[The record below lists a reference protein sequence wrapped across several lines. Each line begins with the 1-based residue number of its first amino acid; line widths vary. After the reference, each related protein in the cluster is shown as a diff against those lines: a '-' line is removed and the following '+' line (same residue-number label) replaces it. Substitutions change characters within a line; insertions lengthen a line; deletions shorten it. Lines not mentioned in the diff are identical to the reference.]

1 MRLGRFAAL
10 CATLGLAGCGPG
22 ERPRER
28 PLRVVH
34 DLARLAW
41 SADSAGACEHA
52 AFGTPNAARLQVE
65 GFVKPLEAAGHEA
78 GHEPFLLGRPNV
90 TLRVGG
96 QPGAARRVVLDF
108 APYGDNKRLKASVRY
123 NGRRLGALALVR
135 GRHRYLLDLPE
146 TGGAPRGNELA
157 LRFRGAARHAR
168 PYGGQIA
175 ATFYSLTSGAAGDK
189 SLDHLA
195 SHSDLP
201 APLSLESRPDGLS
214 AVVQGPGALRYAL
227 ELAPG
232 EELRFSPGLASVSG
246 AKAATLAVSLA
257 TPSSGEREL
266 WRGAAHSGAKEVR
279 LALPGQGPALL
290 TLHVEGVPEARAAW
304 SAPRVMGEVGHDR
317 LAVTPRDE
325 RDEARADA
333 LRKALSG
340 MNVMLVILDAAGARH
355 FSCYGY
361 SRRTT
366 PEIDRL
372 AAEGVLFERAYTPA
386 VYTLP
391 AMSSLLTSLDPD
403 EHGSIDLRGRK
414 MPSALSLPDVLAA
427 RNIHTG
433 AFVANGVVGR
443 SRGFDRSFAD
453 FHELYTSAFDPT
465 QASRFRDAAYP
476 WLQANRDR
484 RFFAW
489 LHFREPHFPY
499 DPPPPFDTAFG
510 AGGPIP
516 KNMRDEIYLILAIDA
531 RRRPAI
537 PAEIEHWTRL
547 YDGNLAYAD
556 QEIGALRRKLEETGL
571 LERTVLIIAADHGE
585 ALWEHEHIGH
595 EVMVYEEET
604 HVPLIVR
611 FPRGTGPAGVRIR
624 EFVSLSDLAP
634 TIADSLGLW
643 RSASTRPAFRTQ
655 SLLPVILGA
664 AGRRAVVTRDRG
676 EEPRYALREG
686 SVKAIS
692 NTSAG
697 TTELYDLATDPG
709 EQKDLAVQEPIRAA
723 FYRQTLAAW
732 ILSRR
737 LEGVAAPVQLT
748 PDQQENLKA
757 LGYIQ

>member
-1 MRLGRFAAL
+1 MRVCHFVALSAELWLVSCGR
-10 CATLGLAGCGPG
+10 G
-22 ERPRER
+22 ERPREV

-41 SADSAGACEHA
+41 SADAAGAYEHA
-52 AFGTPNAARLQVE
+52 AFGTPSAARLQVD
-65 GFVKPLEAAGHEA
+65 GFVKPVEAAGR
-78 GHEPFLLGRPNV
+78 EPFLLGRPKL

-96 QPGAARRVVLDF
+96 EPGAARRVVLDF
-108 APYGDNKRLKASVRY
+108 SPFGDNRRLKASVRY
-123 NGRRLGALALVR
+123 NGRRLEGLALVR
-135 GRHRYLLDLPE
+135 GRHRYLLDLPA
-146 TGGAPRGNELA
+146 TQAAPRGNELA
-157 LRFRGAARHAR
+157 LRFRGAARHTR

-175 ATFYSLTSGAAGDK
+175 TTFYSLTSGRAGDEG
-189 SLDHLA
+189 LAHLA
-195 SHSDLP
+195 SHPELP
-201 APLSLESRPDGLS
+201 PPLSLDSRPNGLS
-214 AVVQGPGALRYAL
+214 AVVQGPGTLRYAL
-227 ELAPG
+227 ELAAG
-232 EELRFSPGLASVSG
+232 EELRFSPELAPASG
-246 AKAATLAVSLA
+246 GKGATLAVSLA

-266 WRGAAHSGAKEVR
+266 WRGAARRGAEEVR
-279 LALPGQGPALL
+279 VPLPGEGLALLS
-290 TLHVEGVPEARAAW
+290 LHVEGVSETRAYW
-304 SAPRVMGEVGHDR
+304 GAPRVMGEIDHDR
-317 LAVTPRDE
+317 LAIPSRSE
-325 RDEARADA
+325 HDEALADP

-340 MNVMLVILDAAGARH
+340 MNVILVILDAAGAKH

-361 SRRTT
+361 TRNTT

-427 RNIHTG
+427 RDIHTG
-433 AFVANGVVGR
+433 GFVANGVVGR

-465 QASRFRDAAYP
+465 QAGRFRDAAYP
-476 WLQANRDR
+476 WLEANRNR

-489 LHFREPHFPY
+489 LHFREPHFPF
-499 DPPPPFDTAFG
+499 DPPEPFDTAFG

-516 KNMRDEIYLILAIDA
+516 KAMRDEIYLILALDG

-556 QEIGALRRKLEETGL
+556 QEVGALRRKLEEVGL
-571 LERTVLIIAADHGE
+571 LEKTVLIIAADHGE

-595 EVMVYEEET
+595 EVLVYEEET

-624 EFVSLSDLAP
+624 EFASLSDLAP

-643 RSASTRPAFRTQ
+643 RSAGARPAFRTQ
-655 SLLPVILGA
+655 SLLPVVLGA

-676 EEPRYALREG
+676 DEPRYALREG
-686 SVKAIS
+686 SVKAIF

-709 EQKDLAVQEPIRAA
+709 EQKDLAAHEPIRAA

-737 LEGVAAPVQLT
+737 LEGVAAPVELT
-748 PDQQENLKA
+748 SEQQENLKA